1 MELRRETSLGYQVN
15 VMARL
20 FERALRERIAPH
32 GVVPGQYPALLCLYE
47 ENGLTQ
53 AEIGS
58 RVHIEQP
65 TIAKTLQRM
74 ERDGLIRREP
84 DPDDRRRVRIHLTS
98 AARALE
104 HTLAAT
110 AREINARAV
119 DGLGTAEAA
128 RLLDTVTRIIANLSG
143 AAPEAG
149 LRAPRK
155 NR

>member
-1 MELRRETSLGYQVN
+1 MELRKETSLGYQVN
-15 VMARL
+15 LLARL

-47 ENGLTQ
+47 HDGLTQ
-53 AEIGS
+53 TEIAN

-74 ERDGLIRREP
+74 ERDGLIRRQP
-84 DPDDRRRVRIHLTS
+84 DPNDRRRVRIHLTPP
-98 AARALE
+98 ARALE
-104 HTLAAT
+104 HTLATT

-119 DGLGTAEAA
+119 EGIRRAEAA
-128 RLLDTVTRIIANLSG
+128 HLLDTVTRLIANLSG
-143 AAPEAG
+143 TPD
-149 LRAPRK
+149 